1 MERKEVAGD
10 ANFFFLPLKKASLS
24 LAKGFLRPPPPFSFA
39 SQPSPKP
46 WFLHQPSSSSS
57 SLRVTRME
65 NRNNTPLEHGVK
77 KNPEIR
83 SCVLSTISIKLL
95 RIFDIFILN
104 NFFAFQSLSKRSI
117 KKKEINE
124 RKRKKKKAIRIFW
137 YYDFIEM
144 LMGIQVCAC

>member
-24 LAKGFLRPPPPFSFA
+24 LAKGFPRPPPPFSFA

-65 NRNNTPLEHGVK
+65 NRNNTPLEHGVE

-117 KKKEINE
+117 KKKEINK

>member
-24 LAKGFLRPPPPFSFA
+24 LAKGFPRPPPPFSFA

-65 NRNNTPLEHGVK
+65 NRNNTPLEHGVE

-104 NFFAFQSLSKRSI
+104 NFFTFQSLSKRSI

-124 RKRKKKKAIRIFW
+124 RKRKKKKAIRISW

-144 LMGIQVCAC
+144 LMGIHVCAR

>member
-24 LAKGFLRPPPPFSFA
+24 LAKGFPRPPPPFSFA

-104 NFFAFQSLSKRSI
+104 NFFTFQSLSKRSI
-117 KKKEINE
+117 KKKEINK

>member
-65 NRNNTPLEHGVK
+65 NRNNTPLEHGVE

-117 KKKEINE
+117 KKKEINK